1 MSTTEHRPA
10 AVEAPALDS
19 TELYFNRELSWLDF
33 NERVLE
39 LAEDEQTP
47 LLERAKFLAIHTSNL
62 EPDDPGLKDRRKAVQ
77 EQIDAIDERLAEL
90 GYSAK

>member
-1 MSTTEHRPA
+1 MTTNETTEAASSSPA
-10 AVEAPALDS
+10 KHASAPKGKLAAAGESGDPEVHKL
-19 TELYFNRELSWLDF
+19 
-33 NERVLE
+33 
-39 LAEDEQTP
+39 LAERE
-47 LLERAKFLAIHTSNL
+47 IHTSNL